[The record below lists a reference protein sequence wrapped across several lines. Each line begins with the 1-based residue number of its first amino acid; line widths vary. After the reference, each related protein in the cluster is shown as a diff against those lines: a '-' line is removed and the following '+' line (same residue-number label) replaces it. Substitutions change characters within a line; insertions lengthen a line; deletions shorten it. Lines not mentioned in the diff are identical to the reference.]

1 MTYLEMQTEASTMK
15 DSGKEAEEGRK
26 EDRMQPSSD
35 GTECQHSLLL
45 ASEGFLTNPAAKGRG
60 GSS

>member
-1 MTYLEMQTEASTMK
+1 MK
-15 DSGKEAEEGRK
+15 DIGKEAEEGRK

>member
-1 MTYLEMQTEASTMK
+1 MK